1 MTLLAALSGGVF
13 VYLVVGFLTGNAPR
27 SLTRWR
33 RRRGRDLG
41 LGWLRHADV
50 AVTPRQFVA
59 VSAAAAIATFVLV
72 WALSGA
78 VPVALVPAL
87 TVGGLPRVWFAR
99 QAQRG
104 AEERVAAWPDT
115 LRDLVAHLEAP
126 MSLHRGLVELGRSGP
141 EPLRVAWRRYERLT
155 AALDH
160 RTALNAVKSE
170 LADPVSDR
178 IVEVLQV
185 AHEQGAGVVLD
196 VLRDLADAT
205 GKDIRLRE
213 EIETAQLERRI
224 EARAAVVLPFA
235 VLVLLCST
243 SEPYRD
249 FYSSVGGFVVIVV
262 GSGMALAG
270 MAMIRR
276 LGRLAIESRVLATP
290 VGGGV
295 ERG

>member
-1 MTLLAALSGGVF
+1 MTLLAALSGAVF
-13 VYLVVGFLTGNAPR
+13 VYLLVGMLTGNMPR
-27 SLTRWR
+27 SLTRR
-33 RRRGRDLG
+33 RRRRRNDR
-41 LGWLRHADV
+41 LGWLHQADV
-50 AVTPRQFVA
+50 TVTPRQFVV
-59 VSAAAAIATFVLV
+59 VSAAAATVTFFLV
-72 WALSGA
+72 WVLSGA

-87 TVGGLPRVWFAR
+87 AVGALPRLWFAR

-104 AEERVAAWPDT
+104 ADERVGAWPDA

-141 EPLRVAWRRYERLT
+141 EPLRAPWRRYERLT

-160 RTALNAVKSE
+160 RTALQAVKGD

-185 AHEQGAGVVLD
+185 AHEQGAGVVID
-196 VLRDLADAT
+196 MLRDLADAT
-205 GKDIRLRE
+205 SKDIRLRE

-249 FYSSVGGFVVIVV
+249 FYSSVGGLVVIVV
-262 GSGMALAG
+262 GSVMALAG
-270 MAMIRR
+270 MTVIRR
-276 LGRLAIESRVLATP
+276 LGRLPIEARVLTTP
-290 VGGGV
+290 ASAGI

>member
-1 MTLLAALSGGVF
+1 MTLLAAFSGGVF
-13 VYLVVGFLTGNAPR
+13 VYLLVGFLTGNPPR
-27 SLTRWR
+27 SLTRR
-33 RRRGRDLG
+33 RRRRSSHRLE
-41 LGWLRHADV
+41 WLHQADV

-59 VSAAAAIATFVLV
+59 VSAAASTVTFLLV

-87 TVGGLPRVWFAR
+87 AVGSLPRAWFSR
-99 QAQRG
+99 QAQRS
-104 AEERVAAWPDT
+104 AEQRVAAWPDA

-141 EPLRVAWRRYERLT
+141 EPLRAAWRRYERLT

-160 RTALNAVKSE
+160 RAALDAVKGE

-178 IVEVLQV
+178 IIEVLVV

-205 GKDIRLRE
+205 AKDIRLRE

-270 MAMIRR
+270 MTVIRR
-276 LGRLAIESRVLATP
+276 LGRLPTESRVLATP
-290 VGGGV
+290 AGAGIAHG
-295 ERG
+295 

>member
-13 VYLVVGFLTGNAPR
+13 VYLFVGFLTGNMPR
-27 SLTRWR
+27 SLTRR
-33 RRRGRDLG
+33 RRRRRSQR
-41 LGWLRHADV
+41 LGWLDQANV

-59 VSAAAAIATFVLV
+59 VSAAAAIVTFLVV

-78 VPVALVPAL
+78 LPVALVPAL
-87 TVGGLPRVWFAR
+87 AIGGLPRIWFAR

-104 AEERVAAWPDT
+104 SEERVAAWPDA

-141 EPLRVAWRRYERLT
+141 EPLRGAWRRYARLT

-160 RTALNAVKSE
+160 RAALNAVKSE

-185 AHEQGAGVVLD
+185 AHEQGAGVAID
-196 VLRDLADAT
+196 VLRDLAEAT

-213 EIETAQLERRI
+213 EIETAHLERRI

-249 FYSSVGGFVVIVV
+249 FYSSIGGFVVIVV
-262 GSGMALAG
+262 GSGMVMVG
-270 MAMIRR
+270 MTLIRR
-276 LGRLAIESRVLATP
+276 LGRLPIETRVLATP
-290 VGGGV
+290 ATVGV
-295 ERG
+295 QRG